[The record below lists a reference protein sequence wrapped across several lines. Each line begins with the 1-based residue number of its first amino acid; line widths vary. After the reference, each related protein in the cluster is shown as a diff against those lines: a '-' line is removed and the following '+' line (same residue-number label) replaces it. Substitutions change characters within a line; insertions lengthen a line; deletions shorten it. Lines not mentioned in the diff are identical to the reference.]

1 MPSPARPPVPA
12 AHDLDA
18 AVAIG
23 RRIRVLREE
32 RGISLTALARA
43 AGIGKATLSGL
54 ENGTRNPT
62 LETLYA
68 VTAQLGVPLGTV
80 LAGPAHAPLVL
91 AGATG
96 TPVVP
101 DRAAGTTAVSTGAAN
116 TPVVHGAAVRATLL
130 EAFTEAGATYELY
143 RMSVVPGAT
152 QVSPAHRAGVTEHVT
167 VFTGVLRAGP
177 VDAPLTAAAGGHLR
191 WTSDVPHCY
200 TAVGDEEVTAS
211 LLLRYPRDQQA
222 APPG

>member
-1 MPSPARPPVPA
+1 MPSSARPPAPTAQDVDAGAVP
-12 AHDLDA
+12 
-18 AVAIG
+18 IG
-23 RRIRVLREE
+23 RRVRLLREE
-32 RGISLTALARA
+32 RGFSLSALARS

-68 VTAQLGVPLGTV
+68 VTAQLGVPLGAV
-80 LAGPAHAPLVL
+80 LAGPASAP
-91 AGATG
+91 
-96 TPVVP
+96 
-101 DRAAGTTAVSTGAAN
+101 AVR
-116 TPVVHGAAVRATLL
+116 GAAVRATLL
-130 EAFTEAGATYELY
+130 EVFTEAGATYELY

-200 TAVGDEEVTAS
+200 AAVGDEEVTAS
-211 LLLRYPRDQQA
+211 LLLRYPRAREGGGDQ
-222 APPG
+222 PI